1 MSMNYVAL
9 LRGINVGGNNKVDMK
24 QLKAVFEATGM
35 KSVRTYINSGNVVFK
50 HREEKDATLTA
61 TLEQAIEKEFGFPV
75 SVLVKSEAEVRM
87 AVEAT
92 PPEWRN
98 DKTMK
103 CDVVFLWDSVDVE
116 TALSQL
122 RARDG
127 IDDVRTAPGIIV
139 WKVDRE
145 NATKNGL
152 LKMAGT
158 LLYKQVTIRNIN
170 TTRKLLQIMEK
181 EY

>member
-1 MSMNYVAL
+1 
-9 LRGINVGGNNKVDMK
+9 
-24 QLKAVFEATGM
+24 
-35 KSVRTYINSGNVVFK
+35 
-50 HREEKDATLTA
+50 
-61 TLEQAIEKEFGFPV
+61 
-75 SVLVKSEAEVRM
+75 M